1 MKTVSDAI
9 RERVEGLRELLREF
23 LLEHS
28 GGLRDLNRADS
39 SVFIVGPSRSWA
51 DLDQDGRRL
60 QSRLLEENRRLA
72 ALVRALLSN
81 APEDGSKELKQA
93 QETLQGLIDQSH
105 LTWVKTTAEAFT
117 EAEEALDKQLELI
130 ANLYDPVEGTPI
142 YVPDTNA
149 LLWNPDL
156 ERWRFDDESSIA
168 LVLTATV
175 LGELDRLKIEH
186 RNPEIRER
194 SEGLIRLIK
203 GYRARGELG
212 AGVPLVTNIS
222 TIKTI
227 ALDPKVEE
235 TLPWLDPSNDDD
247 RILASFVEV
256 MREHVRTPV
265 SLVTRDINLQN
276 KAEYAGLPF
285 VEPPDPLADRV
296 EKA

>member
-39 SVFIVGPSRSWA
+39 SVFIVGPSRAWA

-156 ERWRFDDESSIA
+156 ERWRFDDEPSFA

-194 SEGLIRLIK
+194 SEGLIRRIK

-212 AGVPLVTNIS
+212 AGGRVAWNDLS
-222 TIKTI
+222 TSVLSMAQKRAHAAEIQETAARHQ
-227 ALDPKVEE
+227 ALRPQIEAKAAEFAGYDRRVQPGV
-235 TLPWLDPSNDDD
+235 LPGVLPG
-247 RILASFVEV
+247 
-256 MREHVRTPV
+256 
-265 SLVTRDINLQN
+265 
-276 KAEYAGLPF
+276 AE
-285 VEPPDPLADRV
+285 
-296 EKA
+296 

>member
-1 MKTVSDAI
+1 MKTVSEAI
-9 RERVEGLRELLREF
+9 SERIEALRELLRVY

-28 GGLRDLNRADS
+28 GGLRDLNRDDS
-39 SVFIVGPSRSWA
+39 AVLIVGPSRAWA

-72 ALVRALLSN
+72 ALIRALLTN
-81 APEDGSKELKQA
+81 VPDDGSKDLGRA
-93 QETLQGLIDQSH
+93 QETLQELIDQSH
-105 LTWVKTTAEAFT
+105 LSWVRTTDEAFAEA
-117 EAEEALDKQLELI
+117 EKALDTQVELI
-130 ANLYDPVEGTPI
+130 ANLYDPVEGTPV

-156 ERWRFDDESSIA
+156 EQWRFDEA
-168 LVLTATV
+168 PRFLLVLTATV

-186 RNPEIRER
+186 RNPDIRER
-194 SEGLIRLIK
+194 AEGLIRRIK
-203 GYRARGELG
+203 SYRARGELG
-212 AGVPLVTNIS
+212 RGVPLVTRIS

-227 ALDPKVEE
+227 ALEARVQE
-235 TLPWLDPSNDDD
+235 TLPWLDASNDDD

-265 SLVTRDINLQN
+265 VLVTRDINLQN

-285 VEPPDPLADRV
+285 VEPPDPA
-296 EKA
+296 EN